1 MTVKVSKVIESARDP
16 HNVVA
21 KFASQCGIPAG
32 LIMLGVLL
40 LPLILLWKHRFSPE
54 LPGAVFWCGV
64 LFTLHSLIDCD
75 WQVPAL
81 IAMMGVLYSCA
92 ISELPDREIP
102 KSSPAVWALA
112 AVIMT
117 GGIWSSHR
125 YLAGDHALSLLQDRI
140 NPPTREVAAKLA
152 VYSVE
157 DLAADAAAIR
167 PDSAVIPMQ
176 LGDWYTSIQ
185 AYDLAI
191 AQYRKAL
198 ELDPVRPAAY
208 ARIARIE
215 LKLGN
220 AAYAEELMM
229 RAHRIYPMGREYT
242 LEKLYGE
249 RL

>member
-1 MTVKVSKVIESARDP
+1 
-16 HNVVA
+16 
-21 KFASQCGIPAG
+21 
-32 LIMLGVLL
+32 
-40 LPLILLWKHRFSPE
+40 
-54 LPGAVFWCGV
+54 
-64 LFTLHSLIDCD
+64 
-75 WQVPAL
+75 
-81 IAMMGVLYSCA
+81 
-92 ISELPDREIP
+92 
-102 KSSPAVWALA
+102 
-112 AVIMT
+112 
-117 GGIWSSHR
+117 
-125 YLAGDHALSLLQDRI
+125 
-140 NPPTREVAAKLA
+140 
-152 VYSVE
+152 
-157 DLAADAAAIR
+157 
-167 PDSAVIPMQ
+167 MQ